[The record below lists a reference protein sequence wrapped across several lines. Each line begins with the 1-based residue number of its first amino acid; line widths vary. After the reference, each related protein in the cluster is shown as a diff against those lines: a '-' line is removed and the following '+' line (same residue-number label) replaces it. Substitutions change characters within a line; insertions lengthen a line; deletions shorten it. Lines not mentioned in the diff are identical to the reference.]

1 MQCNIQQSDRHID
14 SLSLNWFFTCVI
26 FIINYLNFN
35 DHLSLGYRYG
45 KLVPADVPAGL
56 VGSAL
61 DSGNNDPETHSIMSE
76 WKFDSASIMRL
87 QLNHETP
94 RAEIVDNQIIFQY
107 IMYLGSGGHDGH
119 DH

>member
-1 MQCNIQQSDRHID
+1 MVKYY
-14 SLSLNWFFTCVI
+14 LSLVNQ
-26 FIINYLNFN
+26 FN

-45 KLVPADVPAGL
+45 KLLPATAPTGL

-61 DSGNNDPETHSIMSE
+61 DPAGNDPETHSIMSE
-76 WKFDSASIMRL
+76 WKFDSASVMRL

-94 RAEIVDNQIIFQY
+94 QAEMVDNQIILQY

>member
-1 MQCNIQQSDRHID
+1 MQSYDGANFDDND
-14 SLSLNWFFTCVI
+14 SGY
-26 FIINYLNFN
+26 YLALVNQFN

-45 KLVPADVPAGL
+45 KLVPADVPTGL

-76 WKFDSASIMRL
+76 WKFDSSSIMRL

-94 RAEIVDNQIIFQY
+94 RADIIDGQGRSKQH
-107 IMYLGSGGHDGH
+107 LGNPFKNGKLSTKRK
-119 DH
+119 

>member
-1 MQCNIQQSDRHID
+1 MNQ
-14 SLSLNWFFTCVI
+14 
-26 FIINYLNFN
+26 FN

-45 KLVPADVPAGL
+45 KLLPANAPTGL

-61 DSGNNDPETHSIMSE
+61 DPAGNDPETHSIMSE
-76 WKFDSASIMRL
+76 WKFDSASVMRL

-94 RAEIVDNQIIFQY
+94 QAEMVDNQIIFQY